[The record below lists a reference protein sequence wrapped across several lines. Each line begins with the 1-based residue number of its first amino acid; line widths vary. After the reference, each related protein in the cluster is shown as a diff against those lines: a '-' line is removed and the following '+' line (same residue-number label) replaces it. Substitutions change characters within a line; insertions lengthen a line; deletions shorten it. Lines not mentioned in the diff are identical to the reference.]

1 MITIK
6 RLFKDYGDIR
16 LSLNK
21 LEQAATNPWSDM
33 NADTRLRIKAK
44 IYTLR
49 INAKEYK
56 SKDEINMARAKLIY
70 ESSFELE
77 DELNSLEDIPD
88 ED

>member
-1 MITIK
+1 MTIK
-6 RLFKDYGDIR
+6 RLFKDYGDVR

-21 LEQAATNPWSDM
+21 LEQDATPWSDM
-33 NADTRLRIKAK
+33 NADTRLRIKVK

-70 ESSFELE
+70 ETSFELE
-77 DELNSLEDIPD
+77 DEINSLEAIPD